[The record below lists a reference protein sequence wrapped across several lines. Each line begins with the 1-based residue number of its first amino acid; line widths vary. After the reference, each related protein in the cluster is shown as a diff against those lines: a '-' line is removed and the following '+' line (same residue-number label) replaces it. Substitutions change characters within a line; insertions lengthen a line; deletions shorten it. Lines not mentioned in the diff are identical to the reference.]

1 MQPIMVLYAFAVRK
15 ALAALRTAVRFF
27 SAMRS
32 FMSVQIARV
41 AELFWALG
49 A

>member
-1 MQPIMVLYAFAVRK
+1 MQPIVVLDAFAVRK
-15 ALAALRTAVRFF
+15 ALAALRTAVWFL
-27 SAMRS
+27 STMRS
-32 FMSVQIARV
+32 FVSVQIARV